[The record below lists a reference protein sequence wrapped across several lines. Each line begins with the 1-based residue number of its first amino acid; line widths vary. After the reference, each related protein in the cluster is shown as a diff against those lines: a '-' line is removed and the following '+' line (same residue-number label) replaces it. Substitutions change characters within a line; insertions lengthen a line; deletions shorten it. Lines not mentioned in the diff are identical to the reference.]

1 MNNILFIEFFYR
13 ILSTLSPRR
22 IILVGNSKRAVYA
35 ALFGNL
41 GVSIAKLVAALFTNS
56 SAMWSETYHS
66 FSDTFNQVLLLV
78 GIKTSSKRP
87 TELHPFGY
95 GKERF
100 FWSFIVA
107 TLLFGISG
115 VLSFEK
121 GFTTLHD
128 PMHEIENANV
138 SYVILLISALFEG
151 NALRIAFNLF
161 SDTIQARG
169 EKVNLHK
176 LFTEFQESKD
186 PAILTVMVEDSA
198 ALLGIAI
205 AAIGIYLSEVTKNMI
220 YDAYSSIAI
229 GAVLM
234 LFAFFLAKENRALL
248 IGESMSK
255 KDRVK
260 IVDSVLRI
268 PEVNRVITLRTMH
281 FSPNDVLVAME
292 VSLVDNINTD
302 QIELVID
309 TIEERIKAILDI
321 KTSSKIYVEVERDSC
336 PINFKKQSHRQR
348 VKRDF
353 FL

>member
-1 MNNILFIEFFYR
+1 M
-13 ILSTLSPRR
+13 
-22 IILVGNSKRAVYA
+22 VGSSKRAVYA

-41 GVSIAKLVAALFTNS
+41 GISIAKLIAALLTNS

-66 FSDTFNQVLLLV
+66 FSDTFNQVLLLI
-78 GIKTSSKRP
+78 GIKTSSRVP
-87 TELHPFGY
+87 TERHPFGY
-95 GKERF
+95 GKEQF

-115 VLSFEK
+115 ILSFEK
-121 GFTTLHD
+121 GFASIFD
-128 PMHEIENANV
+128 PVHQIVNTNI
-138 SYVILLISALFEG
+138 SYAILLISAVFEG

-161 SDTIQARG
+161 KGNIEARG

-186 PAILTVMVEDSA
+186 PTILTVIVEDSA

-205 AAIGIYLSEVTKNMI
+205 AAIGIYLSDVTNNMI
-220 YDAYSSIAI
+220 YDALGSILI

-248 IGESMSK
+248 IGEAMSK
-255 KDRVK
+255 KDLVR
-260 IVDSVLRI
+260 IIESVLKI

-281 FSPNDVLVAME
+281 FGPKDVLVAME
-292 VSLVDNINTD
+292 VSIVDNITTD
-302 QIELVID
+302 QIEQVID
-309 TIEERIKAILDI
+309 TIEDRIKSVIDV

-336 PINFKKQSHRQR
+336 PVNTKNLDGTKKNEGR
-348 VKRDF
+348 
-353 FL
+353 